1 MQIIKRNGT
10 TESYDREKIAVA
22 IRKSFISTQKEITDE
37 AVYTIVDEVEQ
48 FLHQNEANRSVERI
62 QDEVERSLMEH
73 GFYAEAKN
81 YILYRWQRTERRKV
95 LSQIITGTGDDT
107 IANIL
112 KEIQKDFSGK
122 EYSLTFLAEKF
133 TSFCKPD
140 MTSGERLAALVKA
153 AVELTTQET
162 PDWEFIAAR
171 LLNFR
176 LTKKLTEQAE
186 AAGIFSFYDKL
197 RYLTDEGLYGNYIL
211 ASYTPQEI
219 ETAAGPNVTSFSIIQ
234 DWICLPNVI

>member
-1 MQIIKRNGT
+1 MQIIKRNGA

-22 IRKSFISTQKEITDE
+22 IRKSFASTQKEITDE
-37 AVYTIVDEVEQ
+37 AVYTIVDEVEL

-81 YILYRWQRTERRKV
+81 YILYRWQRTERRKA

-107 IANIL
+107 ISNIL

-122 EYSLTFLAEKF
+122 EYSLTLLAEKF

-140 MTSGERLAALVKA
+140 MTPGERLAALVKA

-176 LTKKLTEQAE
+176 LTEEQ
-186 AAGIFSFYDKL
+186 
-197 RYLTDEGLYGNYIL
+197 R
-211 ASYTPQEI
+211 
-219 ETAAGPNVTSFSIIQ
+219 
-234 DWICLPNVI
+234 

>member
-1 MQIIKRNGT
+1 MGQQNPT
-10 TESYDREKIAVA
+10 TGKNSRCHTEK
-22 IRKSFISTQKEITDE
+22 FYQYPKEITDE

-112 KEIQKDFSGK
+112 KEIQK
-122 EYSLTFLAEKF
+122 
-133 TSFCKPD
+133 TSP
-140 MTSGERLAALVKA
+140 GRNIV
-153 AVELTTQET
+153 
-162 PDWEFIAAR
+162 
-171 LLNFR
+171 
-176 LTKKLTEQAE
+176 
-186 AAGIFSFYDKL
+186 
-197 RYLTDEGLYGNYIL
+197 
-211 ASYTPQEI
+211 
-219 ETAAGPNVTSFSIIQ
+219 
-234 DWICLPNVI
+234 

>member
-133 TSFCKPD
+133 TSFCKPRSEEH
-140 MTSGERLAALVKA
+140 TS
-153 AVELTTQET
+153 ELQS
-162 PDWEFIAAR
+162 P
-171 LLNFR
+171 
-176 LTKKLTEQAE
+176 
-186 AAGIFSFYDKL
+186 
-197 RYLTDEGLYGNYIL
+197 
-211 ASYTPQEI
+211 
-219 ETAAGPNVTSFSIIQ
+219 
-234 DWICLPNVI
+234 

>member
-81 YILYRWQRTERRKV
+81 YTL
-95 LSQIITGTGDDT
+95 
-107 IANIL
+107 
-112 KEIQKDFSGK
+112 
-122 EYSLTFLAEKF
+122 
-133 TSFCKPD
+133 P
-140 MTSGERLAALVKA
+140 LAAH
-153 AVELTTQET
+153 
-162 PDWEFIAAR
+162 R
-171 LLNFR
+171 
-176 LTKKLTEQAE
+176 KKK
-186 AAGIFSFYDKL
+186 S
-197 RYLTDEGLYGNYIL
+197 
-211 ASYTPQEI
+211 PQS
-219 ETAAGPNVTSFSIIQ
+219 NHYR
-234 DWICLPNVI
+234 NR

>member
-1 MQIIKRNGT
+1 MQIIKRKGT
-10 TESYDREKIAVA
+10 TESYDREKIADA

-37 AVYTIVDEVEQ
+37 AVYTKQEQ
-48 FLHQNEANRSVERI
+48 EAHLQHQNEANRSVERI

-122 EYSLTFLAEKF
+122 EYSLPFLAEKITRF
-133 TSFCKPD
+133 YKTATRQFFFFNISIEIQYNFLRKPLYLSYFLCRYFSITHLGVNHS
-140 MTSGERLAALVKA
+140 TSGF
-153 AVELTTQET
+153 TQ
-162 PDWEFIAAR
+162 
-171 LLNFR
+171 
-176 LTKKLTEQAE
+176 
-186 AAGIFSFYDKL
+186 
-197 RYLTDEGLYGNYIL
+197 
-211 ASYTPQEI
+211 
-219 ETAAGPNVTSFSIIQ
+219 
-234 DWICLPNVI
+234 